1 MSNCAIILAG
11 GEGKRMKSNKP
22 KTLSE
27 VLGKPMLWWVMS
39 ALKKAGID
47 DICVVKG
54 FRKECI
60 EEYLSTLD
68 FEVESVF
75 QAERL
80 GTGHAVM
87 MAKDFLKAHDGNVV
101 ILNGDAPFMTAE
113 TIEKSLEQ
121 HISSGAAA
129 TVISARVDDPAGY
142 GRIVR
147 DDSGSLKAIVEHKDA
162 DEATRAIDE
171 VNSGGYWFDCQLLLS
186 VLDRIRSGGFDITEA
201 DLIHEGATINTVG
214 RMHMVKA
221 FVKKGYAKTEAE
233 AFEKYIDDDGE
244 FFVKKFSLTPEDSI
258 ELIHRSGGIA
268 IFAHPAQAADTEE
281 ELFELSNRLKA
292 AGIDGMECLYSRYT
306 PAETEMCF
314 KIARELDILPSGG
327 SDFHGENKP
336 DVRLG
341 VVSGGDGYIPYEY
354 LERLKGKRS

>member
-11 GEGKRMKSNKP
+11 GEGKRMKSDKP

-60 EEYLSTLD
+60 EEYLSALD

-87 MAKDFLKAHDGNVV
+87 MAKDFLASHDGNVV

-121 HISSGAAA
+121 HIASGAAA
-129 TVISARVDDPAGY
+129 TVISARVDDPTGY

-147 DDSGSLKAIVEHKDA
+147 DGSGNLKAIVEHKDA

-186 VLDRIRSGGFDITEA
+186 VLDRIKSDNAAGEYYLPDAIALLLSDGK
-201 DLIHEGATINTVG
+201 TVG
-214 RMHMVKA
+214 AYTAECSDAVLGANDPAQLEELNQIARD
-221 FVKKGYAKTEAE
+221 KGY
-233 AFEKYIDDDGE
+233 
-244 FFVKKFSLTPEDSI
+244 S
-258 ELIHRSGGIA
+258 
-268 IFAHPAQAADTEE
+268 
-281 ELFELSNRLKA
+281 
-292 AGIDGMECLYSRYT
+292 C
-306 PAETEMCF
+306 
-314 KIARELDILPSGG
+314 
-327 SDFHGENKP
+327 
-336 DVRLG
+336 
-341 VVSGGDGYIPYEY
+341 
-354 LERLKGKRS
+354 

>member
-11 GEGKRMKSNKP
+11 GEGKRMKSDKP

-54 FRKECI
+54 FKKECI

-87 MAKDFLKAHDGNVV
+87 MAKDFLSAHDGNVV

-121 HISSGAAA
+121 HTSSGAAA
-129 TVISARVDDPAGY
+129 TVISARVDDPTGY

-147 DDSGSLKAIVEHKDA
+147 DDSGNLKAIVEHKDA

-171 VNSGGYWFDCQLLLS
+171 VNSGGYWFDCRLLLS
-186 VLDRIRSGGFDITEA
+186 VLDRIKSDNAAGEYYLPDAIALLLSDGK
-201 DLIHEGATINTVG
+201 TVG
-214 RMHMVKA
+214 A
-221 FVKKGYAKTEAE
+221 YTAE
-233 AFEKYIDDDGE
+233 CSDAVLGAND
-244 FFVKKFSLTPEDSI
+244 
-258 ELIHRSGGIA
+258 
-268 IFAHPAQAADTEE
+268 PAQLE
-281 ELFELSNRLKA
+281 ELNR
-292 AGIDGMECLYSRYT
+292 
-306 PAETEMCF
+306 
-314 KIARELDILPSGG
+314 IARE
-327 SDFHGENKP
+327 K
-336 DVRLG
+336 
-341 VVSGGDGYIPYEY
+341 GY
-354 LERLKGKRS
+354 SC

>member
-11 GEGKRMKSNKP
+11 GEGKRMKSDKP

-39 ALKKAGID
+39 ALKKAGVD
-47 DICVVKG
+47 DICVAKG
-54 FRKECI
+54 FKKECI
-60 EEYLSTLD
+60 EDYLSTLD

-87 MAKDFLKAHDGNVV
+87 MAKDFLSAHDGNVV

-129 TVISARVDDPAGY
+129 TVISARVDDPTGY

-147 DDSGSLKAIVEHKDA
+147 DGSGNLKAIVEHKDA

-186 VLDRIRSGGFDITEA
+186 VLDRIKSDNAAGEYYLPDAIALLLSDGK
-201 DLIHEGATINTVG
+201 TVG
-214 RMHMVKA
+214 A
-221 FVKKGYAKTEAE
+221 YTAE
-233 AFEKYIDDDGE
+233 CSDAVLGAND
-244 FFVKKFSLTPEDSI
+244 
-258 ELIHRSGGIA
+258 
-268 IFAHPAQAADTEE
+268 PAQLE
-281 ELFELSNRLKA
+281 ELNR
-292 AGIDGMECLYSRYT
+292 
-306 PAETEMCF
+306 
-314 KIARELDILPSGG
+314 IARE
-327 SDFHGENKP
+327 K
-336 DVRLG
+336 
-341 VVSGGDGYIPYEY
+341 GY
-354 LERLKGKRS
+354 SC

>member
-11 GEGKRMKSNKP
+11 GEGKRMKSDKP

-87 MAKDFLKAHDGNVV
+87 MAKDFLASHDGNVV

-121 HISSGAAA
+121 HTSSGAAA

-147 DDSGSLKAIVEHKDA
+147 DDSGNLKAIVEHKDA

-186 VLDRIRSGGFDITEA
+186 VLDRIKSDNAAGEYYLPDAIALLLSDGK
-201 DLIHEGATINTVG
+201 TVG
-214 RMHMVKA
+214 AYTAECSDAVLGANDPAQLEELNQIARD
-221 FVKKGYAKTEAE
+221 KGY
-233 AFEKYIDDDGE
+233 
-244 FFVKKFSLTPEDSI
+244 S
-258 ELIHRSGGIA
+258 
-268 IFAHPAQAADTEE
+268 
-281 ELFELSNRLKA
+281 
-292 AGIDGMECLYSRYT
+292 C
-306 PAETEMCF
+306 
-314 KIARELDILPSGG
+314 
-327 SDFHGENKP
+327 
-336 DVRLG
+336 
-341 VVSGGDGYIPYEY
+341 
-354 LERLKGKRS
+354 

>member
-11 GEGKRMKSNKP
+11 GEGKRMKSDKP

-87 MAKDFLKAHDGNVV
+87 MAKDFLASHDGNVV

-121 HISSGAAA
+121 HIASGAAA
-129 TVISARVDDPAGY
+129 TVISARVDDPTGY

-147 DDSGSLKAIVEHKDA
+147 DDSGNLKAIVEHKDA

-186 VLDRIRSGGFDITEA
+186 VLDRIKSDNAAGEYYLPDAIALLLSDGK
-201 DLIHEGATINTVG
+201 TVG
-214 RMHMVKA
+214 AYTAECSDAVLGANDPAQLEELNQIARD
-221 FVKKGYAKTEAE
+221 KGY
-233 AFEKYIDDDGE
+233 
-244 FFVKKFSLTPEDSI
+244 S
-258 ELIHRSGGIA
+258 
-268 IFAHPAQAADTEE
+268 
-281 ELFELSNRLKA
+281 
-292 AGIDGMECLYSRYT
+292 C
-306 PAETEMCF
+306 
-314 KIARELDILPSGG
+314 
-327 SDFHGENKP
+327 
-336 DVRLG
+336 
-341 VVSGGDGYIPYEY
+341 
-354 LERLKGKRS
+354 